1 MTLAAASVV
10 EGAPFVVDGDAVRR
24 FAQAAGDLL
33 PAYLD
38 DDGGEVPPMFAI
50 VPAIP
55 VLRAAATHPSL
66 GPDRDRL
73 VHAAHDQTWHRPLRR
88 GMVLSVAAAVDEG
101 TITVTEADA
110 DGVVVEIRFR
120 LQAPQPGRPTPPP
133 EPAVAPHTHERVT
146 RMVAEDQPRRYA
158 AATGDDSA
166 IHTDADAARQF
177 GYPGVVLH
185 GTCTLAI
192 AAAALVEGPAAGDP
206 SRLARLAGTFVA
218 PVTPG
223 QPLTTRLWP
232 DGHGF
237 AFDVLDRAGN
247 VVVHDGQAEIRP

>member
-88 GMVLSVAAAVDEG
+88 GMVLSVAATVDEG
-101 TITVTEADA
+101 TISVTEADA

-133 EPAVAPHTHERVT
+133 EPAVTPHTPSASPGWWPRTSPGATPPPPVTTAPSTPTPTPPAVRVS
-146 RMVAEDQPRRYA
+146 RRGA
-158 AATGDDSA
+158 A
-166 IHTDADAARQF
+166 
-177 GYPGVVLH
+177 

-247 VVVHDGQAEIRP
+247 VVIHDGRAEIHT